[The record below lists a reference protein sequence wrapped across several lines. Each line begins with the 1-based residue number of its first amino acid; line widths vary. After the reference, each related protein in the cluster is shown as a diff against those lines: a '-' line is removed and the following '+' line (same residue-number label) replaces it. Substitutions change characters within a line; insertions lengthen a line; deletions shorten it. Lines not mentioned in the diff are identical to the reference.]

1 MANKSASCTLEL
13 HKAGRFN
20 SMAEPVEAH
29 CPHCD
34 GDRWCNVHGKI
45 TKNWHHAD
53 RDGNSAEGGTHH
65 SLLECRGCQTV
76 FYEANRWSDQDLD
89 YWYDRDGELHSD
101 ANYEKSTYP
110 KPDSKTKPGWLSALY
125 RVDEQL
131 YAILSEMY
139 LALDNKAK
147 NHYRDWSAHG
157 A

>member
-1 MANKSASCTLEL
+1 
-13 HKAGRFN
+13 
-20 SMAEPVEAH
+20 MAEPVEAH